1 MLSCCGGDARGRIT
15 GANMSEETPGVDYVQ
30 LEYVG
35 PDGMDDYA
43 VNGRSYRA
51 GSGAQY
57 KFVAVHP
64 DDVPALLNTRYF
76 EVRSPW
82 YKTPP
87 KKEIKAA
94 KLDEGIVVEE

>member
-15 GANMSEETPGVDYVQ
+15 AMSQEQPGVNYVQ
-30 LEYVG
+30 VEYVG
-35 PDGMDDYA
+35 PDGLDDYA

-64 DDVPALLNTRYF
+64 DDVPALLNTGYF

-82 YKTPP
+82 F
-87 KKEIKAA
+87 KKPLVRDIKAA
-94 KLDEGIVVEE
+94 KLDEGIVVEEK